1 MLDQYANNTA
11 VFKNKVREAIIYLR
25 LFLDGFSLS
34 EDILCYT
41 AYL

>member
-1 MLDQYANNTA
+1 MLNQYANNTA
-11 VFKNKVREAIIYLR
+11 VFKNKVREAIIYLHI
-25 LFLDGFSLS
+25 LLDGCSLS